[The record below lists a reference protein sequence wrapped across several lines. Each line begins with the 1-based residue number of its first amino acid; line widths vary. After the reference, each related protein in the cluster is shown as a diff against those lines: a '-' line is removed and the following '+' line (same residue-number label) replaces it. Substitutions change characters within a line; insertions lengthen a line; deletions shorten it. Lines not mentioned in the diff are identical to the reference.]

1 MSSTSTTEVSYRS
14 TVALQTANGATP
26 HHGETNGYHH
36 HLSNGYAMRGA
47 AAQSQYGAKKQ
58 GTPAV
63 TRHREG
69 DREATWLTTANFV
82 KLSAC
87 AAAGVVFGFAAE
99 KAKGEWNHRF
109 LFSCGVF
116 CLFALR
122 P

>member
-26 HHGETNGYHH
+26 HRGEINGYHH
-36 HLSNGYAMRGA
+36 HLSNGSAVRGA

-63 TRHREG
+63 MRHREG
-69 DREATWLTTANFV
+69 EASWLTTANFV
-82 KLSAC
+82 KVSAC

-99 KAKGEWNHRF
+99 KAKGEWNHRYQ
-109 LFSCGVF
+109 
-116 CLFALR
+116 
-122 P
+122 